1 MKKFIVIMGIVI
13 ASIVICIS
21 CKPRQKC
28 PAYGN
33 HTYYEKVDPAEQ
45 KL

>member
-1 MKKFIVIMGIVI
+1 MKKVIVIMGVLL
-13 ASIVICIS
+13 ASIIVCIS

-33 HTYYEKVDPAEQ
+33 HTYYENLDTAEQ
-45 KL
+45 KS

>member
-1 MKKFIVIMGIVI
+1 MKKIIVITAVVL
-13 ASIVICIS
+13 ASIIVCIS

-33 HTYYEKVDPAEQ
+33 HTYYENVVPAEQ
-45 KL
+45 KS